1 MSRNRAHL
9 PTESVSVGE
18 ARAGRAYDASGY
30 CRDPA
35 GGSHDIGGHRS
46 GVGSAWR
53 ADPCRPGPLGCQ
65 AGLAVAGRLERTVA
79 PLAHSPRIDHKVT
92 GAEALGFRKPL
103 ASVSPETR
111 PANG

>member
-53 ADPCRPGPLGCQ
+53 ADPCRPGPLGTR
-65 AGLAVAGRLERTVA
+65 AGLATGSRLGTVA
-79 PLAHSPRIDHKVT
+79 AKAGFPSNYHTCCRHAGACCNGRRGRT
-92 GAEALGFRKPL
+92 GR
-103 ASVSPETR
+103 
-111 PANG
+111 